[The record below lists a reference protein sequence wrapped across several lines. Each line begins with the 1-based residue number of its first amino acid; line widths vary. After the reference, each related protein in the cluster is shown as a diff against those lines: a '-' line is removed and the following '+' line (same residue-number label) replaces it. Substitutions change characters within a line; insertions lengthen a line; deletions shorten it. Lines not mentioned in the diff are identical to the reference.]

1 MKNPKQT
8 SLRWLKEAVSTLE
21 SARKIF
27 SRNEDYN
34 LVCFLS
40 EQASQK
46 ALKGVAYFDGART
59 VPIHS
64 IRELL
69 KLSSEKHSELSGLMN
84 DGAKLDQYY
93 LSTRYPDAVAEPAI
107 PSEIFSADQA
117 GDSLKIAEK
126 IFSASKKIIGG

>member
-1 MKNPKQT
+1 MKNPRQT
-8 SLRWLKEAVSTLE
+8 SLRWLKESASTLE

-34 LVCFLS
+34 LVCFLG

-93 LSTRYPDAVAEPAI
+93 LSTRYPDAVAEPSF
-107 PSEIFSADQA
+107 PSMIRRPPRSEERRVGKECRSRW
-117 GDSLKIAEK
+117 SPYH
-126 IFSASKKIIGG
+126 